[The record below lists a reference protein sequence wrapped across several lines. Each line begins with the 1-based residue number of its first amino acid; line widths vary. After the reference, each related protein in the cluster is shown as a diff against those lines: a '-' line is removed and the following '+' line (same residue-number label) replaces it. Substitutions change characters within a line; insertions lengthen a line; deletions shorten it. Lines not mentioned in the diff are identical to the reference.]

1 MGLKDF
7 QERKVARHILFSWPF
22 LILTAILVLIS
33 FWGVLRNAFYY
44 REIRAN
50 VSETEKKIAEYEESK
65 RLFEEKLHALGTL
78 EGLEK
83 EARARFNLMKPGEEV
98 VVFLDTDV
106 ARQTSGFRAEI
117 ASAWES
123 VKKYFYGFFK

>member
-1 MGLKDF
+1 MALKPVYVLVNNLF
-7 QERKVARHILFSWPF
+7 FAEKIVKTAKAVAVEVRTFDSSNKLLLAAQQKQPS
-22 LILTAILVLIS
+22 LVLMDC
-33 FWGVLRNAFYY
+33 
-44 REIRAN
+44 
-50 VSETEKKIAEYEESK
+50 
-65 RLFEEKLHALGTL
+65 